1 MSITEELIKK
11 IANDLGIDFEDIT
24 KESLKAFLQ
33 EKRRRIKIDILEILD
48 RYKVTSSRELE
59 EKIFKEEVPGHPAWE
74 DLILLENLEETLK
87 IIEENIRNIP

>member
-59 EKIFKEEVPGHPAWE
+59 EKIFKEEVPEHPAWE